1 MTKNG
6 SFNGIFRNGAFAT
19 MMKDGGTFYD
29 PKNNETEYDFKMAF
43 NRTANENFNMS
54 ENGQIRP

>member
-19 MMKDGGTFYD
+19 MMKNDGGTFYD
-29 PKNNETEYDFKMAF
+29 PRNN
-43 NRTANENFNMS
+43 
-54 ENGQIRP
+54 